1 MIPNISAAAACRAAQ
16 LSAYGSPEYHLAC
29 QICLL
34 RGEDPEALAVM
45 YGSNAPAIM
54 NWQRVIALQA
64 LESVLRIQMRNG
76 PTLPKLAPQLINGD

>member
-1 MIPNISAAAACRAAQ
+1 MIPNINAAAACQAAR

-34 RGEDPEALAVM
+34 RGEDPEALAPM
-45 YGSNAPAIM
+45 FGTNAPAIM

-64 LESVLRIQMRNG
+64 LESVLRIAMRNG
-76 PTLPKLAPQLINGD
+76 PTLPTISPQLATGG